1 MNQYGIILLAQE
13 AIQNRYEKL
22 VSMLTVTP
30 NSPELRKKK
39 EHLVKTYTELERM
52 RVECFK
58 SDIHE
63 SLQKAEETKHQYT
76 RDVAKIVRPGH
87 TEKPEQEQQE
97 RTQQA
102 QQNKTTSGRISSENP
117 PKWTICSQYTNG
129 TRTVIESDDEAS
141 AKRSYQMIRLI
152 DKCRDH
158 SALVR
163 MTLNYGDRV
172 MASYERDENAERS

>member
-39 EHLVKTYTELERM
+39 EHLVHTYTELERM

-63 SLQKAEETKHQYT
+63 SLQKAEETKHQYN
-76 RDVAKIVRPGH
+76 RDVTKIVRPGH
-87 TEKPEQEQQE
+87 TEQAQQE
-97 RTQQA
+97 RTQQQA
-102 QQNKTTSGRISSENP
+102 QQNQTTSGRISSENP

-129 TRTVIESDDEAS
+129 TKTVVESDDEES

>member
-30 NSPELRKKK
+30 DSSELRKKK
-39 EHLVKTYTELERM
+39 EHLVHTYTELERM
-52 RVECFK
+52 RAECLK
-58 SDIHE
+58 KDIHE
-63 SLQKAEETKHQYT
+63 SLQKNQDEITTARRQNA
-76 RDVAKIVRPGH
+76 RDFVK
-87 TEKPEQEQQE
+87 TMQQE
-97 RTQQA
+97 ESQQQA
-102 QQNKTTSGRISSENP
+102 QQNQTTSGRISSENP
-117 PKWTICSQYTNG
+117 PKWTICSQYANG